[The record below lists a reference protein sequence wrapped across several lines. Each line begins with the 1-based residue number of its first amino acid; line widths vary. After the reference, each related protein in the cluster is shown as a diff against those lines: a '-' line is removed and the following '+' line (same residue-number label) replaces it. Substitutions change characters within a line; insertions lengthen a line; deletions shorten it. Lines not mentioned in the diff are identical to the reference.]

1 MLSWRAWKIT
11 VARRWFISWETK
23 SDCFNL
29 KLCSIQVESTKA
41 QPVKTTAN
49 LLLSEGHISVQT
61 EGVMCVKFL
70 CTEMEM
76 GGCQSNGSKASH
88 KTGPGESHHNKLQW
102 PRDCQP
108 LGASNMPWLYATPW
122 WVKLFPNILPCPPPE
137 PGSCAM
143 FTSFVRGEAACS
155 QRTLWGHATSMC
167 LVQENTLAKGSS
179 SYYWERKTHSS
190 NLFAFHFEPT

>member
-1 MLSWRAWKIT
+1 MMNIWHNRTSQYPMLSWRAWKIT

-41 QPVKTTAN
+41 QPVKTTVN

-61 EGVMCVKFL
+61 EGVMCVKFP

-76 GGCQSNGSKASH
+76 GSCQSNGSKVSH
-88 KTGPGESHHNKLQW
+88 KTGSEESHHNKLQW
-102 PRDCQP
+102 PKDCQS
-108 LGASNMPWLYATPW
+108 LGASNVPWLYATPW
-122 WVKLFPNILPCPPPE
+122 WWSCSPTSFPE

-143 FTSFVRGEAACS
+143 LTCRRTKDTILRGHCGAMQLPC
-155 QRTLWGHATSMC
+155 
-167 LVQENTLAKGSS
+167 V
-179 SYYWERKTHSS
+179 
-190 NLFAFHFEPT
+190 